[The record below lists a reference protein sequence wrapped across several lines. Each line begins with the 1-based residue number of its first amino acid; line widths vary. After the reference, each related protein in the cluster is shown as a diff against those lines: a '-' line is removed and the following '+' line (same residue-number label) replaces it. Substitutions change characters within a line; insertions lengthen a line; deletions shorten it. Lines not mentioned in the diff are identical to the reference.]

1 MFSIID
7 GVKKSF
13 KEDNMKYKK
22 LEKAIKYKFN
32 NLELLTEALTH
43 SSFKNENRNYKGKD
57 NERLEFFGDSIL
69 SFVITEYLF
78 NKLDNQPEGG
88 LTKARAN
95 IVCEETLSDIAR
107 EINLGEYIRFG
118 KGEIITGGKERISI
132 LADALE
138 ALIGAVYIDSDVS
151 VINKFILD
159 LLKEK
164 IDMVIS
170 GKIIFDYKTA
180 LQEKLQKKGQVEI
193 LYEVIEEEGPD
204 HSKIFTIEVSAD
216 KLSLGQGKGKNKKE
230 AEQNAAKEALE
241 KGVPS

>member
-164 IDMVIS
+164 IDLVIS
-170 GKIIFDYKTA
+170 GKIIFDYKTS

>member
-1 MFSIID
+1 
-7 GVKKSF
+7 
-13 KEDNMKYKK
+13 MKYKK

-180 LQEKLQKKGQVEI
+180 LQEKLQKKGKVEI

-241 KGVPS
+241 KGVPL

>member
-1 MFSIID
+1 MFSIFD
-7 GVKKSF
+7 DVKKSF
-13 KEDNMKYKK
+13 EEDNMKYKK
-22 LEKAIKYKFN
+22 LENEIKYKFE
-32 NLELLTEALTH
+32 NLDLLIEALTH

-78 NKLDNQPEGG
+78 NKLDTQPEGG

-95 IVCEETLSDIAR
+95 IVCEETLADIAKK
-107 EINLGEYIRFG
+107 IHLGDYIRFG
-118 KGEIITGGKERISI
+118 KGEIATGGRERASI

-138 ALIGAVYIDSDVS
+138 ALIGAVYIDSDVK

-164 IDMVIS
+164 IDLVLS
-170 GKIIFDYKTA
+170 GEIIFDYKTA
-180 LQEKLQKKGQVEI
+180 LQEILQKNGQIEI
-193 LYEVIEEEGPD
+193 LYEVIDEEGPD
-204 HSKIFTIEVSAD
+204 HNKIFTIEVSAD
-216 KLSLGQGKGKNKKE
+216 KLILGKGKGKNKKE
-230 AEQNAAKEALE
+230 AEQNAAKEAIE

>member
-7 GVKKSF
+7 DVKKSF
-13 KEDNMKYKK
+13 KEDSMKYIK
-22 LEKAIKYKFN
+22 LENAINYKFS
-32 NLELLTEALTH
+32 NLELLREALTH

-69 SFVITEYLF
+69 SFVVTEYLF

-95 IVCEETLSDIAR
+95 IVCEETLSDIAK
-107 EINLGEYIRFG
+107 EIHLGEYIRFG

-170 GKIIFDYKTA
+170 GEIIFDYKTA

-193 LYEVIEEEGPD
+193 LYMVIEEDGPD
-204 HSKIFTIEVSAD
+204 HNKTFTIEVSAD
-216 KLSLGQGKGKNKKE
+216 KFSLGYGKGKNKKE

-241 KGVPS
+241 KGVTL

>member
-7 GVKKSF
+7 DVKKSF
-13 KEDNMKYKK
+13 KEDSMKYIK
-22 LEKAIKYKFN
+22 LENAINYKFS
-32 NLELLTEALTH
+32 NLELLREALTH

-69 SFVITEYLF
+69 SFVVTEYLF

-95 IVCEETLSDIAR
+95 IVCEETLSDIAK
-107 EINLGEYIRFG
+107 EIHLGEYIRFG

-170 GKIIFDYKTA
+170 GEIIFDYKTA

-193 LYEVIEEEGPD
+193 LYMVIEEDGPD
-204 HSKIFTIEVSAD
+204 HNKTFTIEVSAD
-216 KLSLGQGKGKNKKE
+216 KICLGYGKGKNKKE

-241 KGVPS
+241 KGVTL

>member
-180 LQEKLQKKGQVEI
+180 LQEKLQKKGKVEI

-241 KGVPS
+241 KGVPL

>member
-1 MFSIID
+1 
-7 GVKKSF
+7 
-13 KEDNMKYKK
+13 MKYIK
-22 LEKAIKYKFN
+22 LENAINYKFS
-32 NLELLTEALTH
+32 NLELLREALTH

-69 SFVITEYLF
+69 SFVVTEYLF

-95 IVCEETLSDIAR
+95 IVCEETLSDIAK
-107 EINLGEYIRFG
+107 EIHLGEYIRFG

-170 GKIIFDYKTA
+170 GEIIFDYKTA

-193 LYEVIEEEGPD
+193 LYMVIEEDGPD
-204 HSKIFTIEVSAD
+204 HNKTFTIEVSAD
-216 KLSLGQGKGKNKKE
+216 KICLGYGKGKNKKE

-241 KGVPS
+241 KGVTL